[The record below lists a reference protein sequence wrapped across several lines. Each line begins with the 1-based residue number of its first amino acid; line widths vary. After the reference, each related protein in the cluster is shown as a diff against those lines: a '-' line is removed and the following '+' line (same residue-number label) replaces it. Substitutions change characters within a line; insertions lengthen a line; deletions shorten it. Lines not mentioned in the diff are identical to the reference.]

1 MNNANVALNIARP
14 VSQAP
19 SSASAKAT
27 DDTTPSKRFDAVLG
41 NAHAQVHAQAHAS
54 THATPHADAG
64 RAAARTDNRNDART
78 AKQDAGDDKDAD
90 AGATSHTAAADDKS
104 AAAKQDATAA
114 KDEPNKDDASDDDH
128 SIATTMLAL
137 IGVPPKVTELAT
149 KTLGALKDAG
159 GKTGDLTAGALA
171 MGLPLADGVPAPA
184 GGDAAKALLTS
195 TDTSASSGV
204 LAATASPVAVSP
216 LATLLAARAAVTTG
230 AKDDVASD
238 PTASPMPLVHTPGLA
253 PVDGAMVQVQATQ
266 AATAPQ
272 FAQELGE
279 QIAWMGSGQIKEARI
294 KLHPEELGSMDVR
307 VSMEGG
313 KVNVAILAQHPAAVH
328 AVQQTLSQLDSMLAH
343 HGLSLGQADVGQQ
356 QAGQGRQG
364 TSDGGN
370 GQGGTDE
377 PAVATV
383 LATSRVSRGL
393 VDERA

>member
-64 RAAARTDNRNDART
+64 RAAARTDNKNDART
-78 AKQDAGDDKDAD
+78 AKQDAGDGKDAD
-90 AGATSHTAAADDKS
+90 ATSHTAAADDKS
-104 AAAKQDATAA
+104 AAAKQDTTAA
-114 KDEPNKDDASDDDH
+114 KDEPDKDDASDDDH

-149 KTLGALKDAG
+149 KTLGALKDAS

-171 MGLPLADGVPAPA
+171 MGLPLAHGVPAPA
-184 GGDAAKALLTS
+184 GGDATKALLTS

-230 AKDDVASD
+230 AKDDAASD
-238 PTASPMPLVHTPGLA
+238 PTTSPMPLVHTPGLA

-383 LATSRVSRGL
+383 LATSRVLRGL

>member
-64 RAAARTDNRNDART
+64 RAAARTDNKNDART

-90 AGATSHTAAADDKS
+90 ATSHTAAADDKS
-104 AAAKQDATAA
+104 AAAKQDTTAA
-114 KDEPNKDDASDDDH
+114 KDEPDKDDASDDDH

-149 KTLGALKDAG
+149 KTLGALKDAS

-171 MGLPLADGVPAPA
+171 MGLPLAHGVPAPA
-184 GGDAAKALLTS
+184 GGDATKALLTS

-230 AKDDVASD
+230 AKDDAASD
-238 PTASPMPLVHTPGLA
+238 PTTSPMPLVHTPGLA

>member
-14 VSQAP
+14 VSQSP
-19 SSASAKAT
+19 SSASAKSA
-27 DDTTPSKRFDAVLG
+27 DDSTPSKRFDAVLG
-41 NAHAQVHAQAHAS
+41 DAHAQAHPGV
-54 THATPHADAG
+54 HATSHADTS
-64 RAAARTDNRNDART
+64 RAAARADSKSDVRPT
-78 AKQDAGDDKDAD
+78 KQDARGDKDDGAD
-90 AGATSHTAAADDKS
+90 ATSTPPAADDKA

-159 GKTGDLTAGALA
+159 DLTAGALA
-171 MGLPLADGVPAPA
+171 MGLPLANGVPAPA
-184 GGDAAKALLTS
+184 GGDAAKALLAS
-195 TDTSASSGV
+195 TDTSGVSGA
-204 LAATASPVAVSP
+204 LAGTASPVAVSP

-230 AKDDVASD
+230 AKDDAASD
-238 PTASPMPLVHTPGLA
+238 PTASPMPLMHASGLT

-307 VSMEGG
+307 VSMDGG

-364 TSDGGN
+364 SGDGGTAQR
-370 GQGGTDE
+370 GQDE

-393 VDERA
+393 VDEQA

>member
-41 NAHAQVHAQAHAS
+41 NAHAQAHAS
-54 THATPHADAG
+54 THATPHPDAG
-64 RAAARTDNRNDART
+64 RAAARTDNKNDART

-90 AGATSHTAAADDKS
+90 AGAKSGTAAADDTS

-114 KDEPNKDDASDDDH
+114 KDEPNKDDAADDDH

-171 MGLPLADGVPAPA
+171 MGLPLAHGVPAPA

-230 AKDDVASD
+230 AKDDAASD
-238 PTASPMPLVHTPGLA
+238 PTTSPMPLVHTPGLA

-279 QIAWMGSGQIKEARI
+279 QIAWMGSGQVKEARI

-307 VSMEGG
+307 VSMDGG

-364 TSDGGN
+364 TSDGGT

>member
-27 DDTTPSKRFDAVLG
+27 DDTTPSRRFDTVLG
-41 NAHAQVHAQAHAS
+41 DAHAQVHAQSHAS
-54 THATPHADAG
+54 VHATPHADAG
-64 RAAARTDNRNDART
+64 RAAARADTRNDVRT
-78 AKQDAGDDKDAD
+78 TKQDAGDDKDTD
-90 AGATSHTAAADDKS
+90 AGATSNAATADDKA

-149 KTLGALKDAG
+149 KTLGALKDAS

-171 MGLPLADGVPAPA
+171 MGLPLSHGVPAPA
-184 GGDAAKALLTS
+184 GGDAAKALVDP
-195 TDTSASSGV
+195 TDTAASGA
-204 LAATASPVAVSP
+204 LAATASPATVSP
-216 LATLLAARAAVTTG
+216 LATLLAARAAVTTP
-230 AKDDVASD
+230 AKDDAVSD
-238 PTASPMPLVHTPGLA
+238 PTASPMPLVHAPGVA

-307 VSMEGG
+307 VSMDGG

-328 AVQQTLSQLDSMLAH
+328 AVQQTLSQLDTMLAH

-356 QAGQGRQG
+356 QAGQGRQD
-364 TSDGGN
+364 TSDGATA
-370 GQGGTDE
+370 QGSQDE